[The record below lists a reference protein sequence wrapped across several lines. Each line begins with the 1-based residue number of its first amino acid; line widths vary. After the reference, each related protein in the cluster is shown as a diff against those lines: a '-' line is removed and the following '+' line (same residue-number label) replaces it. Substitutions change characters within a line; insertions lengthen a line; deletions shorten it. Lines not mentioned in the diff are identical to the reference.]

1 MKIELLIPLILG
13 SFGILQGVLNR
24 QIAQKIGIIH
34 AVVIGSVITLIFS
47 TLAFFGVRH
56 FSDAVPDILKL
67 REPLFTFQWWYIIPG
82 FFGFCLITGLP
93 FAFYKLGAVKVTV
106 GLIAAQM
113 LTSALWDVFVEGLE
127 FNWLKGLGVVFAILS
142 VISIQLSK

>member
-1 MKIELLIPLILG
+1 MKIEFLIPLILG

-24 QIAQKIGIIH
+24 QIALKIGIIH
-34 AVVIGSVITLIFS
+34 AVLIGSVITLIFS
-47 TLAFFGVRH
+47 TLAFLGIRH
-56 FSDAVPDILKL
+56 FGDHVPHILRV
-67 REPLFTFQWWYIIPG
+67 RESLTTFHWWYIIPG

-113 LTSALWDVFVEGLE
+113 ITSALWDVLVEGLE
-127 FNWLKGLGVVFAILS
+127 FNWLKGLGVIFALLS